1 MITEQCWTK
10 IATTRLCLKGLT
22 QPQIDAIEEMLNS
35 GGYCDARAEFAIDKM
50 LACPSREHPYDVLPH
65 ILLHGQDW
73 CAPSHDK
80 PKPEPDLDEV
90 RQQQRYEMVNAVRRA
105 NVLALVLH
113 LPLVAIP
120 DEWTRQSP
128 EEEAWFAECMAKLE
142 GKPLSQMVRELA
154 ERRAMRAT
162 SAKPAEPMTLEDTP
176 ENRETL
182 RVMVSKL
189 GVDGTRERMRHYANI
204 DIVLAKAQSVTKEVP

>member
-1 MITEQCWTK
+1 MISPTMMESVAK
-10 IATTRLCLKGLT
+10 MLSLKSLSQVQLDT
-22 QPQIDAIEEMLNS
+22 IEDALNEK
-35 GGYCDARAEFAIDKM
+35 GYNDARAKFAVYATITCGNHD
-50 LACPSREHPYDVLPH
+50 HPFDVLPH
-65 ILLHGQDW
+65 ILRHGDDW
-73 CAPSHDK
+73 RPPSHNK
-80 PKPEPDLDEV
+80 PRPEPDPDEV

-105 NVLALVLH
+105 NVLALVLQ

-120 DEWTRQSP
+120 DEWTRKSP
-128 EEEAWFAECMAKLE
+128 EEESWFTECMAKLE

-154 ERRAMRAT
+154 ERRAMRDKAD
-162 SAKPAEPMTLEDTP
+162 KPAEPMLLEDTP